1 MAVSSNV
8 VEKALEAAHVK
19 SDPDETLQDR
29 EVVRGYDF
37 DKGIDHH
44 KLLKSFMNN
53 GFQATHFAR
62 AVNEVN
68 TMVIIANLLRA
79 KKRSSFAD

>member
-37 DKGIDHH
+37 DKGVDHH
-44 KLLKSFMNN
+44 ELLKSFINN
-53 GFQATHFAR
+53 GFQATHFAK
-62 AVNEVN
+62 AIEEVN
-68 TMVIIANLLRA
+68 AMVIIANVLR
-79 KKRSSFAD
+79 RFAISAH